1 MLLSLSLESWGRSDV
16 DVERVSVLKRPQ
28 GRWGKVVK
36 GRVKGRALFAGI
48 QADEQRSDLSDK
60 RVLGPNFARLLWE
73 LFPVDCVASKD
84 KRGRQ

>member
-1 MLLSLSLESWGRSDV
+1 M
-16 DVERVSVLKRPQ
+16 
-28 GRWGKVVK
+28 VK